1 MNASELMRLW
11 SERDLPVLYSS
22 PSRDIAVNCP
32 GSGSG
37 NISNIFV
44 GAYSSMYGSGEPGIE
59 VGGHSCSVST
69 EPALPGGVNVYECVL
84 SSSQVP
90 VDSLHISQRN
100 ASRQIAFLY
109 DDDQGDR
116 PLISLTISKF
126 ITATVPWTASVS
138 LCCSTGGNCSSQLL
152 SEANLTELT
161 ARFIIVEMDDDE
173 IEFKHLSITQNGFL
187 VKWTF
192 VGRNI
197 GDGDK
202 CPTLFIAKEN
212 SATGTLPVVN
222 MDCTNDLYPNVHQ
235 CTVEPQQVIAGD
247 FIGVVLPALSD
258 ARLLLSFIIINGI
271 PPGISSTTS
280 DLVEGLPLIAV
291 EVGESYTQLQMWM
304 CFIMC
309 VEHSPRQPNSVSLI
323 DHGKYL
329 SLISQ

>member
-11 SERDLPVLYSS
+11 SERDQPVLYSS

-32 GSGSG
+32 GSDSG

-90 VDSLHISQRN
+90 VDSLHISQRY
-100 ASRQIAFLY
+100 ASRQIGFLY

-116 PLISLTISKF
+116 PLIYLNISKF

-138 LCCSTGGNCSSQLL
+138 LCCSTGGDCSSQLL
-152 SEANLTELT
+152 SKANLTELT
-161 ARFIIVEMDDDE
+161 TRFIPNITERNNDD
-173 IEFKHLSITQNGFL
+173 IEFEHLSITQNGIL

-192 VGRNI
+192 VARNI
-197 GDGDK
+197 GDGDD
-202 CPTLFIAKEN
+202 CPTLFIDNKALL
-212 SATGTLPVVN
+212 TTIPVVN

-235 CTVEPQQVIAGD
+235 CTVEPQSVEAGD

-258 ARLLLSFIIINGI
+258 ARLLLSFIIINGV
-271 PPGISSTTS
+271 PPGESLRRSEE
-280 DLVEGLPLIAV
+280 VEGLPLIVV

-304 CFIMC
+304 FYNVCC
-309 VEHSPRQPNSVSLI
+309 TQSQPTKQCLPHSPW
-323 DHGKYL
+323 
-329 SLISQ
+329 